1 MKPILYAPDE
11 TNFTTN
17 GLGALSDAI
26 SVIVEEERNGK
37 FELTIKYP
45 FDGIHFS
52 DVKHSSII
60 KAKPHDNGNDQLFRV
75 YKITSPLNKQCTI
88 YAEHISYQ
96 LNYIPLMPFTAY
108 DIQSA
113 LYGITQNMAEPCPF
127 TFWSDIQ
134 SAAVYEQHEPE
145 MVRTR
150 LGGQEGSFL
159 DTYGGEFEW
168 DNYTVKLWEQ
178 RGMDRDVTLRYGKN
192 ITDIQQEESIANT
205 ITGIVPYWIGDVIDD
220 EAKEELEEIIESLE
234 GSTES
239 LTDQITAQQTKVNR
253 AKTAYNNAKNTY
265 GANSSQA
272 KKKKKAWNNQKQILA
287 KLKEGKSN
295 AEAELTQRQE
305 ELRSVEGTRF
315 ETMVSL
321 PEKVI
326 YVADADEFPFHRIRA
341 VDLSDKFEEKP
352 TVAELRDMAES
363 WMDAN
368 CVGEPEINLK
378 VSFVAL
384 WDTDEYK
391 DIAPL
396 ESVQLCDTVV
406 VEFERLGIRVAAK
419 VTQYKY
425 NVLLERYESI
435 TLGDAKKTLAGAVSD
450 NHNLML
456 DVINQVP
463 TTSTM
468 QAEIDRATKLING
481 GYGGYVVFVPN
492 ANGQPE
498 EILIM
503 DDDDINEATNVIRIN
518 KNGIGFS
525 TSGYAGPYRTA
536 WTIDSHFVADF
547 ITAGELNANVIH
559 AGILT
564 DYHNATWAVTA
575 DTTVKAGKGY
585 YTRWN
590 DGTTE
595 SPKWVYQLV
604 SNPIGNPH
612 ALGYYECTHPANT
625 NFWNLNTGEFQL
637 MSTVKVGN
645 ETLEQFVEDHSTEL
659 TQENVFNALTQNGTK
674 QGIIMDSSGNLYI
687 NASYIQGGTIVGS
700 TIKFQSSSTSQAV
713 QLSNGAFQTVWNS
726 ILTGEIYPL
735 PVTSSS
741 NRKGIGI
748 QGVDFVNI
756 QTQSSSGDINLGN
769 SGQYVYSMAIHGY
782 SPNDNAA
789 NVRCGDYGIMFRRS
803 SSSRRY
809 KHDIKDIEEPLNPKK
824 LYDLP
829 VHQFVYNLDYI
840 SKASQHYGQPVPGLI
855 AEEVEE
861 IYPVACDYENG
872 MPEDWNE
879 RYIIPP
885 MLALIQEQHK
895 EIESLKAEVSEL
907 KLQMQEILA
916 KIGE

>member
-1 MKPILYAPDE
+1 MKPVLYAPDE

-96 LNYIPLMPFTAY
+96 LNYIPLMPFKAY

-205 ITGIVPYWIGDVIDD
+205 ITGIVPFWIGDVIDD

-265 GANSSQA
+265 GADSAQA
-272 KKKKKAWNNQKQILA
+272 KKKKKAWNNQKKILA

-352 TVAELRDMAES
+352 TVADIRDMAES

-456 DVINQVP
+456 DVISQVP

-503 DDDDINEATNVIRIN
+503 DDDDISNATNVIRLN

-547 ITAGELNANVIH
+547 ITAGTLTANVIK
-559 AGILT
+559 AGILG
-564 DYHNATWAVTA
+564 DV
-575 DTTVKAGKGY
+575 AGK
-585 YTRWN
+585 
-590 DGTTE
+590 
-595 SPKWVYQLV
+595 
-604 SNPIGNPH
+604 
-612 ALGYYECTHPANT
+612 
-625 NFWNLNTGEFQL
+625 NFWNMTTGEFKL
-637 MSTVKVGN
+637 TAASTQVGS
-645 ETLEQFVEDHSTEL
+645 ETLEEYVEGHSTEL
-659 TQENVFNALTQNGTK
+659 TQENVFNALTQNGEK
-674 QGIIMDSSGNLYI
+674 QGIIMNSSGDLYV
-687 NASYIQGGTIVGS
+687 NASYIQGTTISGKNIIGQTTSTETSYVKKRCVMSNGNYGIELYTSPQGWFEIGAVYVYQIDESIGSGQVSGGIGVYSREDLYLGAGGVVTSDTIRNTSVGS
-700 TIKFQSSSTSQAV
+700 SGKNV
-713 QLSNGAFQTVWNS
+713 QVG
-726 ILTGEIYPL
+726 
-735 PVTSSS
+735 
-741 NRKGIGI
+741 
-748 QGVDFVNI
+748 
-756 QTQSSSGDINLGN
+756 SSGKLGYD
-769 SGQYVYSMAIHGY
+769 G
-782 SPNDNAA
+782 
-789 NVRCGDYGIMFRRS
+789 
-803 SSSRRY
+803 SSRRF
-809 KHDIKDIEEPLNPKK
+809 KFDIVPIGESLDPKK
-824 LYDLP
+824 LLDIEVVQFKFKPEYDEEESERYLHDLP
-829 VHQFVYNLDYI
+829 GF
-840 SKASQHYGQPVPGLI
+840 I
-855 AEEVEE
+855 AEQVDEC
-861 IYPVACDYENG
+861 YPIAVDHSKDESGTTQCDT
-872 MPEDWNE
+872 WNE

-895 EIESLKAEVSEL
+895 EIQDLKTEVSGL
-907 KLQMQEILA
+907 KEKISSLGEDISLILQTL
-916 KIGE
+916 KKGESNQ

>member
-1 MKPILYAPDE
+1 MKPILYTPDE

-239 LTDQITAQQTKVNR
+239 LTDQIAAQETKVNR

-265 GANSSQA
+265 GADSAQA
-272 KKKKKAWNNQKQILA
+272 KKKKKAWNNQKKILA

-456 DVINQVP
+456 DVISQVP
-463 TTSTM
+463 TSSTM

-503 DDDDINEATNVIRIN
+503 DDDDISDATNVIRLN

-547 ITAGELNANVIH
+547 ITAGTLTANIIK
-559 AGILT
+559 AGILG
-564 DYHNATWAVTA
+564 DV
-575 DTTVKAGKGY
+575 AGK
-585 YTRWN
+585 
-590 DGTTE
+590 
-595 SPKWVYQLV
+595 
-604 SNPIGNPH
+604 
-612 ALGYYECTHPANT
+612 
-625 NFWNLNTGEFQL
+625 NFWNMTTGEFKL
-637 MSTVKVGN
+637 TAASTKVGN
-645 ETLEQFVEDHSTEL
+645 ETLEDYVEGHSTEL
-659 TQENVFNALTQNGTK
+659 TQENVLEALTDGYQDDA
-674 QGIIMDSSGNLYI
+674 IILVGGKLYIAATAISGEYISGVNLYSQSRYSDSNYKRTYVSPGKLI
-687 NASYIQGGTIVGS
+687 IQQRDYTTESWYEAGWVGPAASQIPIIGSHAYVLEVHGGDGGLCLES
-700 TIKFQSSSTSQAV
+700 D
-713 QLSNGAFQTVWNS
+713 
-726 ILTGEIYPL
+726 E
-735 PVTSSS
+735 
-741 NRKGIGI
+741 
-748 QGVDFVNI
+748 
-756 QTQSSSGDINLGN
+756 
-769 SGQYVYSMAIHGY
+769 YVYSNAIGNY
-782 SPNDNAA
+782 KPNTNPA
-789 NVRCGDYGIMFRRS
+789 NVRVGTDGLLFNNNAGS
-803 SSSRRY
+803 SKRF
-809 KHDIKDIEEPLNPKK
+809 KHDIEDLKSEDLDPHK
-824 LYDLP
+824 LYNLP
-829 VHQFVYNLDYI
+829 VRQFIFNLDYLSET
-840 SKASQHYGQPVPGLI
+840 SKEYGKTVPGFI
-855 AEEVEE
+855 AEEVDE
-861 IYPVACDYENG
+861 IYPVASAVEDG
-872 MPEDWNE
+872 KIQDWNY

-895 EIESLKAEVSEL
+895 EIEDLKAEVSEL
-907 KLQMQEILA
+907 KLQMQEILT

>member
-1 MKPILYAPDE
+1 MVDGMKPILYAPDE

-75 YKITSPLNKQCTI
+75 YRITSPLNKQCTI

-96 LNYIPLMPFTAY
+96 LNYIPLMPFKAY

-134 SAAVYEQHEPE
+134 SAAVYEQNEPE

-178 RGMDRDVTLRYGKN
+178 RGMDRDVTFRYGKN

-239 LTDQITAQQTKVNR
+239 LTDQIAAQETKVNR

-272 KKKKKAWNNQKQILA
+272 KKKKKAWNNQKKILA

-352 TVAELRDMAES
+352 TVADLRDMAES

-456 DVINQVP
+456 DVISQVP

-503 DDDDINEATNVIRIN
+503 DDDDISDATNVIRLN

-547 ITAGELNANVIH
+547 ITAGTLTANIIK
-559 AGILT
+559 AGILG
-564 DYHNATWAVTA
+564 DV
-575 DTTVKAGKGY
+575 AGK
-585 YTRWN
+585 
-590 DGTTE
+590 
-595 SPKWVYQLV
+595 
-604 SNPIGNPH
+604 
-612 ALGYYECTHPANT
+612 
-625 NFWNLNTGEFQL
+625 NFWNMTTGEFKL
-637 MSTVKVGN
+637 TAASTKVGN
-645 ETLEQFVEDHSTEL
+645 ETLEDYVEGHSAPL
-659 TQENVFNALTQNGTK
+659 DQQSVLKALTNNYQDDGIYLQNG
-674 QGIIMDSSGNLYI
+674 QLYL
-687 NASYIQGGTIVGS
+687 NATAIHGTDITGVDIYSKWESAMYS
-700 TIKFQSSSTSQAV
+700 TARRAS
-713 QLSNGAFQTVWNS
+713 LSNGAARFFCYVSTSTEEGGS
-726 ILTGEIYPL
+726 IVAAPISVTAGESPIQSLQITSYGYL
-735 PVTSSS
+735 SLSAISAVTSPTIRDNTADSPADVW
-741 NRKGIGI
+741 IGNTT
-748 QGVDFVNI
+748 G
-756 QTQSSSGDINLGN
+756 NLGR
-769 SGQYVYSMAIHGY
+769 VT
-782 SPNDNAA
+782 
-789 NVRCGDYGIMFRRS
+789 

-809 KHDIKDIEEPLNPKK
+809 KCDITDNIKSELDPHRILSIPVKQFKFKDGYLCKTSPHIGE
-824 LYDLP
+824 D
-829 VHQFVYNLDYI
+829 VIGF
-840 SKASQHYGQPVPGLI
+840 I
-855 AEEVEE
+855 AEEVNETYPIAAVKSEDGKE
-861 IYPVACDYENG
+861 IEN
-872 MPEDWNE
+872 WNY
-879 RYIIPP
+879 RYMIPP

-895 EIESLKAEVSEL
+895 EIQDLKAEVSEL
-907 KLQMQEILA
+907 KLQMQEILT